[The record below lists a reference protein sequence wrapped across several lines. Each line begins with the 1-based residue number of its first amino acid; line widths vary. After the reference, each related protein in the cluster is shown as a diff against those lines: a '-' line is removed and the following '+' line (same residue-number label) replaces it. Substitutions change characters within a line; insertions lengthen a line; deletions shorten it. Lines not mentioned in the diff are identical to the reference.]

1 MPVSKDRTAT
11 HSTLKVPPHNLEA
24 EQAVL
29 GGVLLNNDAMNQLM
43 DIISPEDFYREAHST
58 VFEGMAFLYKESEP
72 IDVITLSET
81 LTRKNRLEKIGGID
95 YLAVLVQSVSTSTG
109 IVYHAEIIRAAS
121 VRRQLISECS
131 NISELCFQEQED
143 AEGLLEKAEQT
154 IFNIAESQIKE
165 GFQSLSQV
173 IKGSIKKVEKA
184 GESEGEVTGVP
195 TGFDKFDFL
204 TAGLQ
209 PSDLIIVAGR
219 PSMGK
224 TALAVNMGYNAAK
237 KTKKGVAV
245 FSLEMSKQQL
255 GIRLLG
261 FESRIDATKLRA
273 GRLNKDEWLELI
285 DSADRLSEI
294 PIFIDDSSAISVL
307 EMKAKCRR
315 LKKRGELGLVI
326 VDYMQLI
333 QGRRSAESRQL
344 EMSEISRGLKGLAK
358 DLDIPVMALSQL
370 NRKVEDRPNKRPQ
383 LADLR
388 ESGAIEQDA
397 DVIVFIY
404 RDEVYNPQSE
414 ENQNIAEIIIGKQ
427 RNGPTGFLK
436 LTFLKELTR
445 FENFIQDDVP
455 V

>member
-1 MPVSKDRTAT
+1 MPGNIDRT
-11 HSTLKVPPHNLEA
+11 SRPSLKVPPHNLEA

-43 DIISPEDFYREAHST
+43 DILSPDDFYREAHST
-58 VFEGMAFLYKESEP
+58 IFDGMVYLYNESEP

-81 LTRKNRLEKIGGID
+81 LTRKSRLEKVGGID
-95 YLAVLVQSVSTSTG
+95 YLAVLVQSVSTSAG
-109 IVYHAEIIRAAS
+109 IVYHAEIIRASS

-165 GFQSLSQV
+165 GFQSLRQIV
-173 IKGSIKKVEKA
+173 KGSVKKVEKA
-184 GESEGEVTGVP
+184 GESEGFLTGIT
-195 TGFDKFDFL
+195 TGFEYLDRL

-224 TALAVNMGYNAAK
+224 TALALNIGYNAAR
-237 KTKKGVAV
+237 KTKKGIAV
-245 FSLEMSKQQL
+245 FSLEMSRQQL

-261 FESRIDATKLRA
+261 FESRIDATRLRT
-273 GRLNKDEWLELI
+273 GRLKKDEWQDLI

-294 PIFIDDSSAISVL
+294 PIYIDDSSAISVL

-414 ENQNIAEIIIGKQ
+414 ENQNLAEIIIGKQ
-427 RNGPTGFLK
+427 RNGPTGSVK

-445 FENFIQDDVP
+445 FENFVQEDVP
-455 V
+455 M